1 MAKLSEDFYLRDDVV
16 QIARDLIGKYLYTSV
31 EGVVTSGIIVETEAY
46 NGRTDKACHAHN
58 NRFTKRTK
66 IMYEAGGVA
75 YVYLCYGIHHLFN
88 IVTNQEGL
96 ADAVLVRAVEPAKGV
111 DIMERRREMSSQKVA
126 LTSGPGSMSKALGIA
141 KNHYGEQ
148 LTGDRIWLEDGLSR
162 DFEVGARK
170 RIGIDYAEEDKDLPW
185 RFIMEGNK
193 WVSKPNFGIV

>member
-1 MAKLSEDFYLRDDVV
+1 MVSM
-16 QIARDLIGKYLYTSV
+16 GM
-31 EGVVTSGIIVETEAY
+31 IVETEAY

-58 NRFTKRTK
+58 NRFTNRTK

-88 IVTNQEGL
+88 IVTNEHGL
-96 ADAVLVRAVEPAKGV
+96 ADAVLIRAVEPVAGV
-111 DIMERRREMSSQKVA
+111 DLMVQRRNMAAGKVA
-126 LTSGPGSMSKALGIA
+126 LTSGPGSMSKALGIEKA
-141 KNHYGEQ
+141 HYGAS
-148 LTGDRIWLEDGLSR
+148 LMGDTIWLEDGQSN
-162 DFEVGARK
+162 DFSIAARK